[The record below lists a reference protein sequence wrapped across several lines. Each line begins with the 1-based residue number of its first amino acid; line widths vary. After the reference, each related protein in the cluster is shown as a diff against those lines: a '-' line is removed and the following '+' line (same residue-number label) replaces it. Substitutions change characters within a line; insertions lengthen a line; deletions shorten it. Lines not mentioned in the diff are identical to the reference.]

1 MCYIN
6 IRKGKPK
13 GQLTMDNPEAL
24 ATLGTRDTGQS
35 RGTGNIGHTG
45 HRTKTNKAQKH
56 NTENV
61 KDEQHGPHQTPE
73 VNPGA
78 REG

>member
-45 HRTKTNKAQKH
+45 HRTIQRHWQHWAHGTQDENKQSTKT
-56 NTENV
+56 
-61 KDEQHGPHQTPE
+61 QH
-73 VNPGA
+73 
-78 REG
+78 RKRKR